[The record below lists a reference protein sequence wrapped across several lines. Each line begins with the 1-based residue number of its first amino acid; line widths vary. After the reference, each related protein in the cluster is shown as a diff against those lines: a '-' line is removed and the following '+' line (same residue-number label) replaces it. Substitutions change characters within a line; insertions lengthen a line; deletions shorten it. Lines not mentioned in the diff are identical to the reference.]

1 VTDQADR
8 ILAVLSGDALTTTEL
23 RRAFRTAGWPWTM
36 ETDKAL
42 LDLRVKGRVA
52 VAAGRWRAKGLTER
66 ME

>member
-1 VTDQADR
+1 
-8 ILAVLSGDALTTTEL
+8 VLSGDALTTTEL